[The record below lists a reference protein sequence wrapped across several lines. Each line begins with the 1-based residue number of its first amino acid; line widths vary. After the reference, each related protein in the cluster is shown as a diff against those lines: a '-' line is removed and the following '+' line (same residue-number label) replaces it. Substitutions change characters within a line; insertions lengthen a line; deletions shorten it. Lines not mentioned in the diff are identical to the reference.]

1 MFVGQHLI
9 ASKKLRTHIKE
20 QHGKE
25 EEDTPPSPA
34 RKSQKPDNLDQ
45 RIEDNANLVADE
57 QSESGTNTEEEGE
70 KMHEDE
76 PEQNHEDKPKEEEIK
91 ELKSRITNGNLRL
104 LQLEADCKFLREET
118 TLEIDNLNKINSQSK
133 AKILE
138 LTCIIRQ
145 KDAEIEAEAKT
156 TTHKVNQLQVTLLE
170 QIKTIE
176 NQNKEIENYKSPRP
190 TLKATPVEKASNH
203 TADNTAEYSIK
214 CKECNFTGRTMN
226 DVKEHKRTEC
236 SEALIQ
242 RLIEEDSESR
252 GTGVREEEAA
262 LEGGEH
268 PPVQVDEC
276 IQNVSCEGDC
286 QHKSCGNRITQKSE
300 EHKVTC
306 NSCKQKFRD
315 KNTMMDHK
323 RDSDHPSKHKCNKF
337 PECERGDQCWYVH
350 GKQIVQQGTHRKA
363 QENPTF
369 ACNVCEQVFTD
380 RNIMMFHKKRVHPSN
395 IMCSN
400 FLNGYCRRGI
410 SGEFCWYKHE
420 AQHTPAPNV
429 ARPPNILPPPGSPS
443 WDTDFPPHPTMG
455 QSPMVGM
462 KQQVLVILQQQ
473 RQEQQIQQ
481 QKHQQQMAVMMN
493 QLMNLNV

>member
-1 MFVGQHLI
+1 MHGSVGLATKKTSPIKRQVTYFSCDVRRSTFD
-9 ASKKLRTHIKE
+9 SKHKVKKHIKE

-45 RIEDNANLVADE
+45 RIEDNDNLVADE
-57 QSESGTNTEEEGE
+57 QSNTEEEGE

-76 PEQNHEDKPKEEEIK
+76 PEQNHEDKPKEEEIN
-91 ELKSRITNGNLRL
+91 ELKNRITNGNLKL

-118 TLEIDNLNKINSQSK
+118 TLKIDNLNKINSQSK

-145 KDAEIEAEAKT
+145 KDAEIE
-156 TTHKVNQLQVTLLE
+156 
-170 QIKTIE
+170 
-176 NQNKEIENYKSPRP
+176 NYKSQRP
-190 TLKATPVEKASNH
+190 TIKAAPVENR

-214 CKECNFTGRTMN
+214 CNECNFTGRTMH
-226 DVKEHKRTEC
+226 DVEEHKRTEC

-252 GTGVREEEAA
+252 GTGVREEEEAA

-286 QHKSCGNRITQKSE
+286 QHKSCGNRITQKPE

-323 RDSDHPSKHKCNKF
+323 RDSDYPSKHKCNKF
-337 PECERGDQCWYVH
+337 PECERGVQCWYVH

-363 QENPTF
+363 QANPTF
-369 ACNVCEQVFTD
+369 ACNVC
-380 RNIMMFHKKRVHPSN
+380 
-395 IMCSN
+395 
-400 FLNGYCRRGI
+400 
-410 SGEFCWYKHE
+410 
-420 AQHTPAPNV
+420 
-429 ARPPNILPPPGSPS
+429 
-443 WDTDFPPHPTMG
+443 
-455 QSPMVGM
+455 
-462 KQQVLVILQQQ
+462 
-473 RQEQQIQQ
+473 
-481 QKHQQQMAVMMN
+481 
-493 QLMNLNV
+493 